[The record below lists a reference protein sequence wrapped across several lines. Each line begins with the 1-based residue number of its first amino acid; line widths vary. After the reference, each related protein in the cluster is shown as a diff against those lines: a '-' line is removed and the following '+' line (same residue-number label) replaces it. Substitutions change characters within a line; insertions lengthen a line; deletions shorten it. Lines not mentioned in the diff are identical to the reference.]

1 MKLPP
6 ELEDQYVKEVLYNR
20 SLENLPD
27 EEWKLIEGYEH
38 YAISNYG
45 RVKSLERWITDP
57 KGRRRK
63 AEDCIMQLQ
72 FMKFYNKY
80 LNCNFYT
87 ITFLISSEGK
97 RHRRS
102 VARLVYYHFVGNFDL
117 NSRTHVISFK
127 DNNRFHIHEKNL
139 EKLTISEER
148 FKRVRTNTVKNSK
161 SKYEKVVSQYTVAGD
176 FIVTFESIDA
186 AAETLG
192 IGRRNIMAAVNNE
205 RHTAGGF
212 RWIFKENDPENE
224 DFENLNSILK

>member
-6 ELEDQYVKEVLYNR
+6 ELEDHYVKEVLYNR

-27 EEWKLIEGYEH
+27 EEWKLIEGYEN

-57 KGRRRK
+57 KGRKRK
-63 AEDCIMQLQ
+63 AEDGIMQLQ
-72 FMKFYNKY
+72 FMKFHNKY
-80 LNCNFYT
+80 LNCSFYN
-87 ITFLISSEGK
+87 ITFLISSQGK
-97 RHRRS
+97 RHRKS
-102 VARLVYYHFVGNFDL
+102 VARLVYYHFVENFDL

-127 DNNRFHIHEKNL
+127 DNNRFHIYAKNL
-139 EKLTISEER
+139 ERLTISEER

-161 SKYEKVVSQYTVAGD
+161 SKYEKAVHQYTVAGD
-176 FIVTFESIDA
+176 FVVTFESIDA

-212 RWIFKENDPENE
+212 RWIFKDDDPEKE